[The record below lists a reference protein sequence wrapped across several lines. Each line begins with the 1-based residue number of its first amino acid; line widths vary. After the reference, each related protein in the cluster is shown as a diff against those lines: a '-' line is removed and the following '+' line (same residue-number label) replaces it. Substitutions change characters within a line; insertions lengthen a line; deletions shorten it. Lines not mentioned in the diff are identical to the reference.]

1 MPKAVRREWREIMLT
16 RDCRSPIKDHKDHRR
31 SQPLTFMFTQNVTF
45 PWVTIQKSTSKY
57 LADSI
62 ANADGSP
69 MQFWKSGWSDSFV
82 WKVCQAISGAP
93 LVTKTKQKLSVVMLP
108 LQVLHICNFKTQVSA
123 KIQKIS
129 SIDVSRDWN
138 EKLFVQKL
146 SAKIIQAKLRKSAA
160 QASHEVEARN
170 YSANCCAAAALER
183 LKQLRYQP
191 SIG

>member
-69 MQFWKSGWSDSFV
+69 MQF
-82 WKVCQAISGAP
+82 
-93 LVTKTKQKLSVVMLP
+93 
-108 LQVLHICNFKTQVSA
+108 
-123 KIQKIS
+123 
-129 SIDVSRDWN
+129 
-138 EKLFVQKL
+138 
-146 SAKIIQAKLRKSAA
+146 
-160 QASHEVEARN
+160 
-170 YSANCCAAAALER
+170 
-183 LKQLRYQP
+183 
-191 SIG
+191 